1 MPNMWNTSLFKTNAK
16 ANFSLSYW
24 PFVAVSV
31 LLILLNSEFFTVQL
45 QTYMGDI
52 SWLAPYLPYVTDNA
66 VFPWDEWTYRVIYR
80 FQLPWFLLIAI
91 QLLVTNPYEVGA
103 CRFFLDNNGSQ
114 RAPFSVT
121 IEAGFLRNFGNIV
134 LTQFL
139 RNLFIFLWS
148 LLFVI
153 PGIIAAYRYSFAF
166 YNLYEDPGI
175 GVMEALDMSKRQT
188 LGYKAQLFAL
198 DLSYIG
204 WCLLATLPSLLLI
217 FQINR
222 DLTMLV
228 LYGIPTPEAYFGL
241 PIFALNAISGF
252 WQLLVALFYFPN
264 CVCVRL
270 SYFDV
275 AKRTSGVGKDAA
287 PAQNNPWSGWNA
299 PDGLN

>member
-91 QLLVTNPYEVGA
+91 RLLVTNPYEVGA

-148 LLFVI
+148 LLFLI
-153 PGIIAAYRYSFAF
+153 PGIICAFSYFAVPYILAENPDLDHTRVLQLSKEMTKGHKMDIFLTQLSFFFWFCLEVITANIVGIFYVRPYFNATNAEMYRFLRF
-166 YNLYEDPGI
+166 
-175 GVMEALDMSKRQT
+175 EALQR
-188 LGYKAQLFAL
+188 
-198 DLSYIG
+198 
-204 WCLLATLPSLLLI
+204 
-217 FQINR
+217 
-222 DLTMLV
+222 
-228 LYGIPTPEAYFGL
+228 GI
-241 PIFALNAISGF
+241 
-252 WQLLVALFYFPN
+252 
-264 CVCVRL
+264 
-270 SYFDV
+270 
-275 AKRTSGVGKDAA
+275 AA
-287 PAQNNPWSGWNA
+287 PGELPGSGAGSTQWRSV
-299 PDGLN
+299 